1 MFAAAILLTFIT
13 ASPPAHHPVH
23 KAPADLLARIA
34 KSNPA
39 SLAFDAPPTRP
50 LKTNGL
56 RITPATHGADPTGT
70 QDSWAALT
78 ACIAQCVNQ
87 SKNSPNG
94 FFPGQDT
101 SPTFGPIRDAG
112 GCWVDLDGGEY
123 RISKPLMLPEMVA
136 NMQFGGGSIVA
147 SPDFDA
153 GKDPAFLFVIGVQGS
168 CKVPQ
173 GSYVSFSALCLSVCL
188 LCDLSL
194 SRSPCSACRVDP
206 DTPHPLSFLT
216 SCSRL
221 AHPSI
226 HPRISSQ
233 LQHRHQFS

>member
-1 MFAAAILLTFIT
+1 MFAAILLTFIS

-50 LKTNGL
+50 LKTNGF
-56 RITPATHGADPTGT
+56 RITPATHGADPTGI

-173 GSYVSFSALCLSVCL
+173 GSYVSSPRCVYLSVCGSPFNPLCTSSSSNL
-188 LCDLSL
+188 LSAATSTSIFLSSFSMVAK
-194 SRSPCSACRVDP
+194 SRVVCKS
-206 DTPHPLSFLT
+206 TT
-216 SCSRL
+216 
-221 AHPSI
+221 
-226 HPRISSQ
+226 
-233 LQHRHQFS
+233 